1 MPLLHP
7 RRSTHGALGQ
17 TGFSLVELLV
27 SVALITILM
36 GAVFSFMYQ
45 CQKRF
50 QSNAVVSEANQT
62 ARAALEVMT
71 QEIGQAGYNPQFYP
85 NRTASSSINAL
96 AAEQCV
102 TLNDISM
109 INPGDWLQV
118 DTGPNEELVQV
129 TGISTNGACSVVN
142 QIQAVFE
149 KNHTP
154 APVPFLSYKFPYPS
168 GIILGTSGTNSDDHN
183 LLFYGDIN
191 NDGVI
196 RYVVYSLSPTT
207 SPATTLNIASGAY
220 PGNYT
225 LYNLY
230 RSVTTVGFP
239 GAIMAGTNN
248 SASVLIQN
256 VLYNTSSSYGPTGQP
271 IFAYPQEFLL
281 GYSPNQ
287 ITVLGTLVVT
297 VSVAVNPR
305 SLETGVVQWYT
316 MATQIRPLNLA
327 AAVSVNRSG
336 GGQYLAKMP
345 NDLPMTNPSSYY
357 Q

>member
-1 MPLLHP
+1 
-7 RRSTHGALGQ
+7 
-17 TGFSLVELLV
+17 
-27 SVALITILM
+27 
-36 GAVFSFMYQ
+36 
-45 CQKRF
+45 
-50 QSNAVVSEANQT
+50 
-62 ARAALEVMT
+62 
-71 QEIGQAGYNPQFYP
+71 
-85 NRTASSSINAL
+85 
-96 AAEQCV
+96 
-102 TLNDISM
+102 M

-129 TGISTNGACSVVN
+129 TGTSTNGTCSSVN

-149 KNHTP
+149 KNHSTT
-154 APVPFLSYKFPYPS
+154 PVPFLSYKFPYPS
-168 GIILGTSGTNSDDHN
+168 GIILGTSGSNSDDHN

-207 SPATTLNIASGAY
+207 SPATTLNIPTGAY
-220 PGNYT
+220 AGDYT

-239 GAIMAGTNN
+239 GTITAGTNN

-256 VLYNTSSSYGPTGQP
+256 VLYDTSSSHGPTGQP
-271 IFAYPQEFLL
+271 IFGYPQEFLL

-327 AAVSVNRSG
+327 AAVSVNQSG

-345 NDLPMTNPSSYY
+345 NDLPMTNPSNYY